1 MDRKGWQC
9 FPQRLDSFFC
19 IYVYFVRF
27 SFIFFSKFC
36 SKLTVVWLNQSTD
49 AAFY

>member
-27 SFIFFSKFC
+27 FINFSLV
-36 SKLTVVWLNQSTD
+36 SIVVN
-49 AAFY
+49 